1 MKKITFKIR
10 TKFNGDDSLQ
20 EVIAENYDELTY
32 YVSPRINKGIVRE
45 YSLYDKQTGI
55 SFCRSCIN
63 KKDLINN
70 YNEITEEYAQLRE
83 TKFYQKLIKDYEALK
98 KGEELENDN

>member
-10 TKFNGDDSLQ
+10 TKVNGVDSLQ

-32 YVSPRINKGIVRE
+32 YVSPRINKGIILE
-45 YSLYDKQTGI
+45 YSLYDKKTGI

-63 KKDLINN
+63 KQDLINN
-70 YNEITEEYAQLRE
+70 YNVITEEYAQLRG

-98 KGEELENDN
+98 KGEELEQ